1 MQPRPRHRIDG
12 AVRSGIRAA
21 AKPVE
26 VVRQQKNP
34 ANVPAPKNGPRNGLQ
49 NGQPSLMLERHHPA
63 EIVAVLAELQVLK
76 QEPAI
81 KKNPVPIVNAG
92 NDVQAA
98 C

>member
-1 MQPRPRHRIDG
+1 
-12 AVRSGIRAA
+12 
-21 AKPVE
+21 
-26 VVRQQKNP
+26 
-34 ANVPAPKNGPRNGLQ
+34 
-49 NGQPSLMLERHHPA
+49 MLERHHPAA